1 MTVEEEDDL
10 VLDSL
15 LAANCSIERDV
26 EPIEPR
32 DHAADR
38 TVPSQKRG
46 ALAAQ
51 RSAPLIV
58 CAEEDSSGSGRCGGL
73 YPPTYVTPA
82 PHRPGDHLRR
92 SMNGAEV
99 PPRSILRKTSSYA
112 SFPEAGEKA
121 SPAGRK
127 SRRPSFLSMKSSSSL
142 NSRGSASS
150 SRGAS
155 VGLNLDLEDSLL
167 RHYPRAPIR
176 RSESQP
182 DLVKG
187 GASKGG
193 GGHPMRSRVSFN
205 SVDVRSYDRCAG
217 DNPSCRWGVPISLD
231 WSYSK
236 SSSVSIDEFEL
247 ERSWS
252 RRGQGKLRSVNKIK
266 RRTMLLQEWDIQE
279 EELKARRKETRRIQR
294 ERDMTR
300 ALLPVHRAH
309 ELVYSV
315 KERLRRGSSKSA
327 SRGDLDDWSCYT
339 EDMTVHSNSQ
349 SSRSCSSMPTSL
361 EIHTKAFDEE
371 KTQDLS
377 DRVVSFVVK

>member
-1 MTVEEEDDL
+1 MERQQIVTVEEEDDL

-205 SVDVRSYDRCAG
+205 SVDVRCVSMIRGSCVPMLLSYHRAR
-217 DNPSCRWGVPISLD
+217 SHLLHH
-231 WSYSK
+231 
-236 SSSVSIDEFEL
+236 FEL
-247 ERSWS
+247 FSRLSKVLRPLRRRQPQLPLGRSHQP
-252 RRGQGKLRSVNKIK
+252 RLVV
-266 RRTMLLQEWDIQE
+266 LQVVLSEH
-279 EELKARRKETRRIQR
+279 RRIR
-294 ERDMTR
+294 IG
-300 ALLPVHRAH
+300 ALLEP
-309 ELVYSV
+309 
-315 KERLRRGSSKSA
+315 
-327 SRGDLDDWSCYT
+327 
-339 EDMTVHSNSQ
+339 
-349 SSRSCSSMPTSL
+349 
-361 EIHTKAFDEE
+361 
-371 KTQDLS
+371 
-377 DRVVSFVVK
+377 

>member
-1 MTVEEEDDL
+1 WIDGRSGELGMGWDGHADSVLEGGYIHVIFVGPISETESIMERQQIVTVEEEDDL

-112 SFPEAGEKA
+112 SFPEAGEKT

-127 SRRPSFLSMKSSSSL
+127 SRRTFL
-142 NSRGSASS
+142 
-150 SRGAS
+150 
-155 VGLNLDLEDSLL
+155 
-167 RHYPRAPIR
+167 PRA
-176 RSESQP
+176 
-182 DLVKG
+182 
-187 GASKGG
+187 
-193 GGHPMRSRVSFN
+193 
-205 SVDVRSYDRCAG
+205 
-217 DNPSCRWGVPISLD
+217 
-231 WSYSK
+231 
-236 SSSVSIDEFEL
+236 
-247 ERSWS
+247 
-252 RRGQGKLRSVNKIK
+252 
-266 RRTMLLQEWDIQE
+266 
-279 EELKARRKETRRIQR
+279 
-294 ERDMTR
+294 
-300 ALLPVHRAH
+300 
-309 ELVYSV
+309 
-315 KERLRRGSSKSA
+315 
-327 SRGDLDDWSCYT
+327 
-339 EDMTVHSNSQ
+339 
-349 SSRSCSSMPTSL
+349 
-361 EIHTKAFDEE
+361 
-371 KTQDLS
+371 
-377 DRVVSFVVK
+377 